1 MQVNLNRLALCNY
14 NSLRQGQSKVEN
26 FIRFDVVTPEF
37 SHF

>member
-14 NSLRQGQSKVEN
+14 NSLRQGKVEN